1 MVDNLYNKDK
11 NFAETILGF
20 SHKYLAPI
28 YYLGFFLYAVAFDI
42 TDVKSWIM
50 IIGLAIT
57 LVYIG
62 YSWYKHR
69 KEKHY
74 GRTKVVLLLPL
85 TSDTNKLYVR
95 DDVLHQLMGYSKV
108 YIDRDNIS
116 TAIDFVIQDHKNKF
130 EKAKELLNYHF
141 SQGTEYF
148 ICTMSDVSNKLAHY
162 IDDVYKTKKKKPILI
177 ATVTASHN
185 FSNFGENIF
194 RYYVRLDDEVNILY
208 DQAKSYNS
216 VSIIGIPSEYGRE
229 IADGFKDKW
238 NSNET
243 GLDIQQKNC
252 LILPNDLSEEGSL
265 THFIEKNKS
274 FLNTDVIVIALYGKT
289 IYDTI
294 RVLSSL
300 QIKPK
305 LLLFTSTFNFNSTHI
320 KTQAILDSY
329 NWKYCV
335 PKLKN
340 NELYK
345 DNTVKDFTYR
355 SIDRLSKTIDK
366 LKEPNN
372 KKSFKSIWSESVHKD
387 LHIDQYSN
395 GDENI
400 KLQIIDK
407 YYFI

>member
-1 MVDNLYNKDK
+1 MADNLYSKDK
-11 NFAETILGF
+11 NFLETILGF

-28 YYLGFFLYAVAFDI
+28 YYLGFFLYAVAFDN
-42 TDVKSWIM
+42 TEVKSWIM

-57 LVYIG
+57 LIFIG

-69 KEKHY
+69 KEKHF

-130 EKAKELLNYHF
+130 EKAKELLDYHF

-148 ICTMSDVSNKLAHY
+148 ICTMSDVSNKLAEY

-208 DQAKSYNS
+208 DQAKNYNS
-216 VSIIGIPSEYGRE
+216 ASILGIPSHYGRE
-229 IADGFKDKW
+229 IAERFRQKW
-238 NSNET
+238 NNNNT

-252 LILPNDLSEEGSL
+252 LILPNDLSEEGALSNFVERNRTL
-265 THFIEKNKS
+265 
-274 FLNTDVIVIALYGKT
+274 LNTDVIVIALYGKT

-294 RVLSSL
+294 RVLNSL
-300 QIKPK
+300 NIKPK

-320 KTQAILDSY
+320 KTKAILDDY
-329 NWKYCV
+329 NWKCCV

-366 LKEPNN
+366 LKKLNN
-372 KKSFKSIWSESVHKD
+372 KKSFKLIWSESVHKD
-387 LHIDQYSN
+387 LYITQSSN

-400 KLQIIDK
+400 DLQIIDK
-407 YYFI
+407 SNFS